1 MPKIRSATRLALVI
15 GFACATI
22 VWIATGIGLISNPQ
36 KLELSKRV
44 DMTKTIAVN
53 VTTYA
58 ENPRGIRLE
67 KILDRTVK
75 VDEDLISIGIFQTER
90 GYLHTSGPHEETWN
104 ANTED
109 RSGKQISVEINSGGK
124 KWGDLELAFRPL
136 NASAPLMGLGYPYG
150 LIAFIAAATSL
161 LGWAVLAKTLR
172 YLNPSKVV
180 PNRVRSAL
188 DTVSYTHLTLPTIL
202 LV

>member
-1 MPKIRSATRLALVI
+1 MSKIRSATRLALVI

-22 VWIATGIGLISNPQ
+22 VWIATGIGLISNPK

-75 VDEDLISIGIFQTER
+75 VDEDLISICLL
-90 GYLHTSGPHEETWN
+90 YTS
-104 ANTED
+104 
-109 RSGKQISVEINSGGK
+109 
-124 KWGDLELAFRPL
+124 
-136 NASAPLMGLGYPYG
+136 
-150 LIAFIAAATSL
+150 
-161 LGWAVLAKTLR
+161 
-172 YLNPSKVV
+172 PS
-180 PNRVRSAL
+180 PR
-188 DTVSYTHLTLPTIL
+188 D
-202 LV
+202 

>member
-22 VWIATGIGLISNPQ
+22 VWIATGIGLISNPK

-75 VDEDLISIGIFQTER
+75 VDEDLISIGIFQTGR
-90 GYLHTSGPHEETWN
+90 GYLHTSGPHEATWN
-104 ANTED
+104 ANSKD

-124 KWGDLELAFRPL
+124 KWADLELAFRPL
-136 NASAPLMGLGYPYG
+136 NASAPLMGYPYG
-150 LIAFIAAATSL
+150 LRYLSVLARTTQASSDVAAAM
-161 LGWAVLAKTLR
+161 KPI
-172 YLNPSKVV
+172 NP
-180 PNRVRSAL
+180 
-188 DTVSYTHLTLPTIL
+188 
-202 LV
+202 